1 MAGITDTPFR
11 ERLRRWGCEAM
22 STEMIS
28 APALV
33 RNHRGTAAMVDPPDR
48 DDNMAVQLSGVKPDE
63 LEEGALRLAAIGWK
77 RLDFNMGC
85 PVRKV
90 VASGGGA
97 GHMRNLALAARCI
110 SALRKTSGV
119 ILTVKMRS
127 GWSPSEENFI
137 EAGRMAEECGADGI
151 TLHPRFRSQ
160 GYSGVA
166 DWSKVAALAEAVKVP
181 VAGSGDVGSA
191 EEAVKRLSDFP
202 VAAVMIGR
210 AALSEPWLFRD
221 AARLLAGEKPAG
233 RPSAGEI
240 SADLLLQYDRLLEL
254 KGEGA
259 AVGEI
264 KKFTAWALKGFEM
277 ATHKR
282 KEVMEIKDAARMRL
296 ALVSLRELEYRD
308 GHSGAEEA

>member
-11 ERLRRWGCEAM
+11 ERLRRWGCDAL

-28 APALV
+28 ASALV
-33 RNHRGTAAMVDPPDR
+33 RNHRGTIAMVDPPDR

-63 LEEGALRLAAIGWK
+63 LEEGARLLAAIGWK
-77 RLDFNMGC
+77 RIDFNMGC

-97 GHMRNLALAARCI
+97 GHMRNLPLAARCL

-119 ILTVKMRS
+119 VLTVKMRS
-127 GWSPSEENFI
+127 GWSPSEENYL
-137 EAGRMAEECGADGI
+137 EVGRMAEECGADGI
-151 TLHPRFRSQ
+151 ILHPRFRSQ
-160 GYSGVA
+160 GYSGEA
-166 DWSKVAALAEAVKVP
+166 DWSKITALAGAVKIP
-181 VAGSGDVGSA
+181 VAGSGDVKNPGDA
-191 EEAVKRLSDFP
+191 LKCLRDFP

-210 AALSEPWLFRD
+210 AALSGPWIFRD
-221 AARLLAGEKPAG
+221 AKNLLAGEEVPG

-240 SADLLLQYDRLLEL
+240 SADLLIQYDRLVEL

-264 KKFTAWALKGFEM
+264 KKFAAWALKGFEM
-277 ATHKR
+277 ATHR
-282 KEVMEIKDAARMRL
+282 RREVMEIKDAARMRQ
-296 ALVSLRELEYRD
+296 AIMSFKDLEYRD
-308 GHSGAEEA
+308 GTSGGED